1 MVVAGFFSFH
11 KLSMFVDLDPKL
23 WSGSSALDESSLAS
37 KLISGSN
44 DRIGDGLYAPDY
56 QIDEHPV
63 AQTIE
68 LPLDADSSQLSA
80 LSDIADG
87 KSLVIEGPPGTGK
100 SQTIANAIA
109 NAMEQGKT
117 VLFVAEKLAALEVVH
132 KRLTQAGLADF
143 CLELHGHAVSPKK
156 VYESL
161 ANRLASSQAAPPT
174 NAQERTH
181 HQTYRSKLHAYL
193 RASSKRLGPYDEP
206 LYDVFWRVV
215 QLRQNQTQLL
225 RDIPVE
231 SSVDLPGFDEAIQS
245 LEGFANAS
253 SQYEKPQESAWW
265 GFFPKDLTPAES
277 DRIVQLLP
285 SLEQTAHALDR
296 CLGASMP
303 ILGPSKT
310 NAVSFLGAAS
320 SVALQPLLS
329 KPPVNSKIGF
339 AALLEPQTESRA
351 LEIDQLVRDSSRYRS
366 TLDVHLEPPGSDFQ
380 QVLHRFADYSDKE
393 WQTLPL
399 GTEISKLSEYQVWP
413 KQVENL
419 LGELFE
425 KIRFPRS
432 HSP

>member
-193 RASSKRLGPYDEP
+193 RASSGMPAKGSCE
-206 LYDVFWRVV
+206 
-215 QLRQNQTQLL
+215 RQDRSQAAN
-225 RDIPVE
+225 R
-231 SSVDLPGFDEAIQS
+231 DLPSRSQSPRSWSPMGSKRYFKLGWRAIS
-245 LEGFANAS
+245 STSEFADAREIARICWGSNAM
-253 SQYEKPQESAWW
+253 
-265 GFFPKDLTPAES
+265 GRLTTRR
-277 DRIVQLLP
+277 DR
-285 SLEQTAHALDR
+285 HAIAIDCGR
-296 CLGASMP
+296 R
-303 ILGPSKT
+303 
-310 NAVSFLGAAS
+310 
-320 SVALQPLLS
+320 LS
-329 KPPVNSKIGF
+329 KVADGTCIAFGRPIGF
-339 AALLEPQTESRA
+339 
-351 LEIDQLVRDSSRYRS
+351 
-366 TLDVHLEPPGSDFQ
+366 
-380 QVLHRFADYSDKE
+380 
-393 WQTLPL
+393 
-399 GTEISKLSEYQVWP
+399 
-413 KQVENL
+413 
-419 LGELFE
+419 
-425 KIRFPRS
+425 
-432 HSP
+432 